1 MDVIKFQFNHYK
13 YGPDK
18 VSSGVVDIYI
28 NGKLF
33 LDINERFNGHAP
45 ITPSDLYENLTKC
58 YKDDVVYIYGCGCGC
73 PECDPIYVNV
83 EVGEKIVTWYDLAFD
98 ACLEEEDL
106 IGEYGRFVIDK
117 KEYFNEI
124 KKLKNWLLNKTLN
137 ISFESISYGYLSL
150 RFEKNGKNNSLMFDE
165 LTSDPIPQLIR
176 FRNHLRKGEEWEETI
191 KDYDKT
197 TLIISSRQSWN
208 KEDLIIEVTM
218 PQENILLRDLYPI
231 KYIVSMFD
239 KIIHDLLNDSGFPY
253 VYPCY
258 NMLEEDD
265 EYWDIVDKEIDD
277 LWDIAKYA
285 DKETMY
291 LYLLG
296 RGRVP
301 MTETGGRY
309 AAQYKAML
317 IEKADSVNDL
327 MYPVNSSYQEQRKR
341 KVEIRTLEMNMPAK
355 IRKIIGDMREYAKK
369 EEDRWYEKLG
379 EHYYLVKNASEIFEY
394 HGIEYVIYPE
404 AVCRTQAFFEHM
416 MVNKY
421 DAELVSIGAKEVHCT
436 GMLD

>member
-1 MDVIKFQFNHYK
+1 
-13 YGPDK
+13 
-18 VSSGVVDIYI
+18 
-28 NGKLF
+28 
-33 LDINERFNGHAP
+33 
-45 ITPSDLYENLTKC
+45 
-58 YKDDVVYIYGCGCGC
+58 
-73 PECDPIYVNV
+73 
-83 EVGEKIVTWYDLAFD
+83 
-98 ACLEEEDL
+98 
-106 IGEYGRFVIDK
+106 
-117 KEYFNEI
+117 
-124 KKLKNWLLNKTLN
+124 
-137 ISFESISYGYLSL
+137 
-150 RFEKNGKNNSLMFDE
+150 MFDE

-197 TLIISSRQSWN
+197 MLIISSRQSWN
-208 KEDLIIEVTM
+208 KEDLVIEVNI
-218 PQENILLRDLYPI
+218 PQENTLLRDLYPI

-296 RGRVP
+296 RGRIP
-301 MTETGGRY
+301 MTEIGGRY

-327 MYPVNSSYQEQRKR
+327 MYPMNSSYQEQRKR

-355 IRKIIGDMREYAKK
+355 IRKIIGEMREYAKK
-369 EEDRWYEKLG
+369 EEDRWYEKIG

-404 AVCRTQAFFEHM
+404 VVCQTQAFFEHM

-421 DAELVSIGAKEVHCT
+421 DAELLEMGAKNANCT